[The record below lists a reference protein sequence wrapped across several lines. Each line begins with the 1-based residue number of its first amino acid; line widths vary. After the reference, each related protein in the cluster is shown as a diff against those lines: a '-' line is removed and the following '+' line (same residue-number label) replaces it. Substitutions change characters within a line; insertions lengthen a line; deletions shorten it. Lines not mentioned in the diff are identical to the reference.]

1 MSKWGIDLGGT
12 KIECAVIAETKEV
25 LFRDRLPTEQEG
37 GYEHILG
44 QIRRLVEMGM
54 AQTGEEPEHIGMC
67 TPGSIDPNSGLLK
80 NSNTVA
86 LNGRPFRE
94 DVRRVLQRPVYM
106 ENDANCLALAEYHLG
121 ILPEVAPGAESVFGV
136 ILGTGVGGGIVAHG
150 RLLSGRNGIAGE
162 WGHNFLDAS
171 GGDCYCGKKGCVE
184 TLISG
189 PALERFYAGLS
200 GEKRRLKEIV
210 ERARAGA
217 DEAAR
222 QTLQRLIHFFGYGI
236 SWVINI
242 LDPEVIVIGGGVG
255 NIDELYTYGAEE
267 AKKHVFNPDCRTR
280 FVRPRLGDSG
290 GVFGAAFIE
299 NNE

>member
-1 MSKWGIDLGGT
+1 MGGT
-12 KIECAVIAETKEV
+12 KIECAVISENKEV

-37 GYEHILG
+37 GYEHILE
-44 QIRRLVEMGM
+44 QIRKLVELGM
-54 AQTGEEPEHIGMC
+54 ARTGEEPKHIGMC
-67 TPGSIDPNSGLLK
+67 TPGSIDSDTGLLK
-80 NSNTVA
+80 NSNTVV
-86 LNGRPFRE
+86 LNGKPFRE
-94 DVRRVLQRPVYM
+94 DVRRVLGRPVYT
-106 ENDANCLALAEYHLG
+106 ENDANCLALAEYHMG
-121 ILPEVAPGAESVFGV
+121 IVPQVAPGAKSVFGV

-150 RLLSGRNGIAGE
+150 RLLSGHNGIAGE

-171 GGDCYCGKKGCVE
+171 GGECYCGKKGCVE

-189 PALERFYAGLS
+189 PALERFYAGQS
-200 GEKRRLKEIV
+200 GEKRHLKEIV

-255 NIDELYTYGAEE
+255 NIEELYTHGVRE
-267 AKKHVFNPDCRTR
+267 AKKYIFNPDSRTR

-299 NNE
+299 KSE